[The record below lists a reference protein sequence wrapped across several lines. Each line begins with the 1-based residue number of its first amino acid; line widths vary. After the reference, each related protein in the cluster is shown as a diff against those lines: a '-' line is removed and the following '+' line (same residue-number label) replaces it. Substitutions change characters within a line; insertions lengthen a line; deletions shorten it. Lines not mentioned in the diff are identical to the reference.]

1 MAEEEPKKVETVTP
15 SEQPPPEAPKDVAEE
30 KSVIPPPPSEE
41 KPAES
46 AALQKAAEPTE
57 EKSTESTV
65 DRDTVL
71 ARVATEKRI
80 SLIKAWEESERSKAE
95 NKAHKKLSSIE
106 AWENSKKAALE
117 AELKKIEEK
126 LEKQKAEYVEK
137 MKNKIALIHKEAEEK
152 KAMVEAK
159 RGEDLLKAEEIAAKY
174 RATGTTPNKVLGC
187 FCGSNSS
194 GLGNGIFCIFA
205 FRMSLVWFYVVK
217 HWPLFIILCVYIDI
231 VLYHLEQI
239 TY

>member
-65 DRDTVL
+65 DRDAVL

-95 NKAHKKLSSIE
+95 NKYELFFTLFFFSLKSLRKLGELIKKLSSIE

-187 FCGSNSS
+187 F
-194 GLGNGIFCIFA
+194 
-205 FRMSLVWFYVVK
+205 
-217 HWPLFIILCVYIDI
+217 
-231 VLYHLEQI
+231 
-239 TY
+239 